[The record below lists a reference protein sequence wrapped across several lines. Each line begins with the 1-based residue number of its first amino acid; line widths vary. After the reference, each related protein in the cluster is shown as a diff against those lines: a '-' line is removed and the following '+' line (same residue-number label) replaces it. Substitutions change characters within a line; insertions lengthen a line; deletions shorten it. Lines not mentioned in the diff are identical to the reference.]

1 MRLVRVLVIAVAA
14 IGCSGCWVV
23 AVGGAAAAG
32 YYVGKDDR
40 PADVIADDPRITS
53 TVKTRLVADQYVDA
67 RAVNVDTYA
76 GAVTLRGEV
85 TNTIARDQ
93 AGRLAA
99 GVDGVKSVSNELK
112 VVPPKSSEE
121 SK

>member
-1 MRLVRVLVIAVAA
+1 MKFVRVLVIAVAA

-32 YYVGKDDR
+32 YYVGKDER
-40 PADVIADDPRITS
+40 PPEVIADDARITS
-53 TVKTRLVADQYVDA
+53 SIKTRLVGDKYVDA
-67 RAVNVDTYA
+67 LAVNVDTYE

-99 GVDGVKSVSNELK
+99 GVDGVKSVNNELK